1 MGNQP
6 SAGSDAIGEA
16 GMTRSDTRADGHA
29 PWEEREELETELRD
43 VESRIESG
51 IVDLTTA
58 EGARKKQGEMQD
70 ELVLHVSRRGENTE
84 DRGQE
89 EEHDVP
95 NSIGASENA
104 SRTGKAQIDL
114 PDSLNCQSCN
124 VWEMGLNLRFERLI
138 MVWGGSLLL
147 LAIGLF
153 IWKYFFG

>member
-29 PWEEREELETELRD
+29 PLEEREELETELRD

-58 EGARKKQGEMQD
+58 EGARRKQGEMQD
-70 ELVLHVSRRGENTE
+70 ELMVHVSRRGEHTE
-84 DRGQE
+84 VLGQE
-89 EEHDVP
+89 EEDGVLD
-95 NSIGASENA
+95 SFGASEND
-104 SRTGKAQIDL
+104 SGTGKAQIDL
-114 PDSLNCQSCN
+114 PDSSNCQRCN
-124 VWEMGLNLRFERLI
+124 VWEMGRNLRLI
-138 MVWGGSLLL
+138 IVLGGSLSL
-147 LAIGLF
+147 LAVGLF

>member
-29 PWEEREELETELRD
+29 PLEEREELETELRD

-58 EGARKKQGEMQD
+58 EGARRKQGEMQD
-70 ELVLHVSRRGENTE
+70 ELMVHVSRRGEHTE
-84 DRGQE
+84 VLGQE
-89 EEHDVP
+89 EEDGVLD
-95 NSIGASENA
+95 SFGASEND
-104 SRTGKAQIDL
+104 SGTGKAQIDL
-114 PDSLNCQSCN
+114 PDSSNCQRCN
-124 VWEMGLNLRFERLI
+124 VWEMGRNLRLI
-138 MVWGGSLLL
+138 MVLGGSLSL
-147 LAIGLF
+147 LAVGLF

>member
-6 SAGSDAIGEA
+6 SSGSDAIGEA

-58 EGARKKQGEMQD
+58 EGARRKQGEMQD
-70 ELVLHVSRRGENTE
+70 ELMVHVSRRGEHTE
-84 DRGQE
+84 VLGQE
-89 EEHDVP
+89 EEDGVLD
-95 NSIGASENA
+95 SFGASEND
-104 SRTGKAQIDL
+104 SGTGKAQIDL
-114 PDSLNCQSCN
+114 PDSSNCQRCN
-124 VWEMGLNLRFERLI
+124 VWEMGRNLRLI
-138 MVWGGSLLL
+138 MVLGGSLSL
-147 LAIGLF
+147 LAVGLF

>member
-29 PWEEREELETELRD
+29 PLEEREELETELRD

-58 EGARKKQGEMQD
+58 ESARRKQGEMQD
-70 ELVLHVSRRGENTE
+70 ELMVHVSRRGEHTE
-84 DRGQE
+84 GLGQE
-89 EEHDVP
+89 EEHGVLD
-95 NSIGASENA
+95 SFGASEND
-104 SRTGKAQIDL
+104 SGTGKAQIDL
-114 PDSLNCQSCN
+114 PDNSNCQRCN
-124 VWEMGLNLRFERLI
+124 VWEMGRNLRLI
-138 MVWGGSLLL
+138 MVLGGSLSL
-147 LAIGLF
+147 LAVGLF

>member
-29 PWEEREELETELRD
+29 PLEEREELETELRD

-58 EGARKKQGEMQD
+58 EGARRKQGEMQD
-70 ELVLHVSRRGENTE
+70 ELMVHVSRRGEHTE
-84 DRGQE
+84 VLGQE
-89 EEHDVP
+89 EEDGVLD
-95 NSIGASENA
+95 SFGASEND
-104 SRTGKAQIDL
+104 SGTGKAQIFL
-114 PDSLNCQSCN
+114 PDSSNCQRCN
-124 VWEMGLNLRFERLI
+124 VWEMGRNLRLI
-138 MVWGGSLLL
+138 IVLGGSLSL
-147 LAIGLF
+147 LAVGLF

>member
-29 PWEEREELETELRD
+29 PLEEREELETELRD

-58 EGARKKQGEMQD
+58 EGARRKQGEMQD
-70 ELVLHVSRRGENTE
+70 ELMVHVSRRGEHTE
-84 DRGQE
+84 VLGQE
-89 EEHDVP
+89 EEDGVLD
-95 NSIGASENA
+95 SFGASEND
-104 SRTGKAQIDL
+104 SGTGKAQIFL
-114 PDSLNCQSCN
+114 PDSSNCQRCN
-124 VWEMGLNLRFERLI
+124 VWEMGRNLRLI
-138 MVWGGSLLL
+138 MVLGGSLSL
-147 LAIGLF
+147 LAVGLF